1 MHVHFYQFQI
11 ILMIQCVFFIE
22 GNAGGDPHYLTFDR
36 KRYDFMG
43 KCEYVFAKDCSEE
56 RAFEVYQQNEVC
68 GSGTVSCTKTI
79 KVLTQSIEVTMERR
93 GVIYVDG
100 IRVNLPWKKSGN

>member
-1 MHVHFYQFQI
+1 
-11 ILMIQCVFFIE
+11 
-22 GNAGGDPHYLTFDR
+22 
-36 KRYDFMG
+36 MG

-56 RAFEVYQQNEVC
+56 RAFKVYQQNEVC

-79 KVLTQSIEVTMERR
+79 KVLAQAIEVTMERR